1 MAIPVKAERLSDVVK
16 PRKRRF
22 TRIPVNTPTVTVEDL
37 RVDLVQVLS
46 DAGIVLS
53 GVHQLARKLVER
65 GWARTKNVIE
75 KDIR

>member
-1 MAIPVKAERLSDVVK
+1 MTIPVKAERLSDVVK

-22 TRIPVNTPTVTVEDL
+22 TRIPVDTPAVTVEDL
-37 RVDLVQVLS
+37 RIDLVQVLS

-53 GVHQLARKLVER
+53 GVHQLARKLCER
-65 GWARTKNVIE
+65 GWAKVKKIE